1 MGLGSKEGTVHVK
14 GVVLDADDALHQP
27 LHLVVVVLSRTKL
40 NRFVAHKSLHLNYY
54 FYPPS
59 AHREA
64 TCHQF
69 GLMDDSLHVFSE
81 ETLQIL
87 VLLFSMGY

>member
-1 MGLGSKEGTVHVK
+1 MGLGSKEGTVQVK
-14 GVVLDADDALHQP
+14 GVVLDADDALHQS
-27 LHLVVVVLSRTKL
+27 LHLVVVVLI
-40 NRFVAHKSLHLNYY
+40 RFVAHKSSHLNYC

-69 GLMDDSLHVFSE
+69 GLMDDSLLVFSE

-87 VLLFSMGY
+87 VLPFSMGY

>member
-1 MGLGSKEGTVHVK
+1 MGLGSNQGTVHIK
-14 GVVLDADDALHQP
+14 GIVLDADDALHQP
-27 LHLVVVVLSRTKL
+27 LLLVVV

-64 TCHQF
+64 TCHQS

-87 VLLFSMGY
+87 VLPFSMGY